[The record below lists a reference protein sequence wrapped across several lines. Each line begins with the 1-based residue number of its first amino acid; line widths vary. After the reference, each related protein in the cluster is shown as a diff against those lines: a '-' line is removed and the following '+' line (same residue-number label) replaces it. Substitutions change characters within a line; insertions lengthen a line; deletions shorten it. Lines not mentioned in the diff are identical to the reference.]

1 MNRLLFSSLLSM
13 NCCGLFAQSS
23 ESLKEKYPDDMYTEI
38 NGKEVRVNTLPK
50 RIIDSLEA
58 LPPAKKLFA
67 IYRVEKVDRAIEQ
80 NQPAETHTISEFDY
94 WLDKRVERIYK
105 VYRNADGTTRIEDNS
120 GNWMLFNTEYVVNE
134 YTGEKST
141 TPISGK
147 TYCGFGGK
155 KDVVLLAAHRVLPNG
170 YKLEVDSYNKTVTMT
185 YMPLG
190 ISYETRNN
198 RVLSGLWYEWISESN
213 FKGSFNLLYN
223 KDNCIVKGPG
233 GAALIDCTN
242 MTFRDIGG
250 RELMGGLYNKRNH
263 FMYFVHQFGRNNK
276 NFDYRNGYI
285 MKVYPINNEAEGKL
299 DSYLLQN
306 EKDYSDLES
315 LNSQNAANQKK
326 LPAINSE
333 ITKLKKERDQL
344 KKDYDNKQNAYQRQ
358 YHKPNP
364 QLYKE
369 YRANDN
375 SVYQKIGQLE
385 RSAHEIYANRRPVK
399 TITNKY
405 NLQDII
411 LLPCIPSDK
420 IKEVKIGDKVSE
432 MYYENGDYI
441 KISKIK
447 YGEVFDCKMH
457 RPNGLWTV
465 TLENNKP
472 VSKFVFT
479 KGRYKGL
486 VCNDKFEGSDYAT
499 CLTVLDM
506 LDYRMFKSPGYNQ
519 YSGYEPRLF
528 DPSKNKWLTVYSNTG
543 EIKEYLEAAKAK
555 REAVENAQRKKIE
568 QEIYA
573 SYCKKYGKSNIDN
586 IFGSRIHVGMPF
598 SVIKELC
605 YTELTDEIGGTKWYR
620 VFYAGS
626 NYDCDNKKL
635 VPIDVRYAPKAI
647 VSYWQV
653 SVSNGVVQSAH
664 VMRVY

>member
-1 MNRLLFSSLLSM
+1 M

-276 NFDYRNGYI
+276 NFDYRNRYI
-285 MKVYPINNEAEGKL
+285 MKV
-299 DSYLLQN
+299 
-306 EKDYSDLES
+306 
-315 LNSQNAANQKK
+315 
-326 LPAINSE
+326 
-333 ITKLKKERDQL
+333 
-344 KKDYDNKQNAYQRQ
+344 
-358 YHKPNP
+358 
-364 QLYKE
+364 
-369 YRANDN
+369 
-375 SVYQKIGQLE
+375 
-385 RSAHEIYANRRPVK
+385 
-399 TITNKY
+399 
-405 NLQDII
+405 
-411 LLPCIPSDK
+411 
-420 IKEVKIGDKVSE
+420 
-432 MYYENGDYI
+432 
-441 KISKIK
+441 
-447 YGEVFDCKMH
+447 
-457 RPNGLWTV
+457 
-465 TLENNKP
+465 
-472 VSKFVFT
+472 
-479 KGRYKGL
+479 
-486 VCNDKFEGSDYAT
+486 
-499 CLTVLDM
+499 
-506 LDYRMFKSPGYNQ
+506 
-519 YSGYEPRLF
+519 
-528 DPSKNKWLTVYSNTG
+528 
-543 EIKEYLEAAKAK
+543 
-555 REAVENAQRKKIE
+555 
-568 QEIYA
+568 
-573 SYCKKYGKSNIDN
+573 
-586 IFGSRIHVGMPF
+586 
-598 SVIKELC
+598 
-605 YTELTDEIGGTKWYR
+605 
-620 VFYAGS
+620 
-626 NYDCDNKKL
+626 
-635 VPIDVRYAPKAI
+635 
-647 VSYWQV
+647 
-653 SVSNGVVQSAH
+653 
-664 VMRVY
+664 